1 MRVPFQSAV
10 GFGIIESYSNDA
22 AFLAATGI
30 VTPREGTFYFNST
43 SNSYRIYSG
52 GAWRPLSVS
61 GPVSSTDEGIARYD
75 GTGGSVLQNSNVII
89 DDADTVKTPNNAV
102 ANASPTSPLNLST
115 GNKTA
120 GTGDSGDLQLGTG
133 TSFGGSPGSV
143 VLSPGGVPAVEVT
156 SPGLV
161 RLLDELETQYVD
173 GNGTNYVGIKAPA
186 IVNTS
191 YTIEL
196 PADPPSVNDSLVFTG
211 TSYSWL
217 PAGGGGGGW
226 PTVFVDAGGST
237 ATIADALAL
246 LPSTGGVICVVS
258 DLTINSVTTVTLD
271 NVQIV
276 SRNRAYQIT
285 FGASGGL
292 TFNGNNGYVEDLRF
306 TSTGKTSGTY
316 LTINGSDFK
325 CKSCEFTSAAD
336 TDANI
341 YLRVYGSRS
350 DHELCVFR
358 RVVSPATNVGV
369 QYESGSVGNTY
380 RAPTS
385 L

>member
-1 MRVPFQSAV
+1 MRIPFQSAV
-10 GFGIIESYSNDA
+10 GFGIIESYANDA

-30 VTPREGTFYFNST
+30 VTPREGTFYFNSA

-52 GAWRPLSVS
+52 GVWRPLSVS

-75 GTGGSVLQNSNVII
+75 GTGGSVLQNSNVVI
-89 DDADTVKTPNNAV
+89 DDTDVVRTPNSGVSDSN
-102 ANASPTSPLNLST
+102 PTNPLNLST

-120 GTGDSGDLQLGTG
+120 GTGDSGDLILGTG
-133 TSFGGSPGSV
+133 TSFGGAAGV
-143 VLSPGGVPAVEVT
+143 VRLSPGGTPQVEVT
-156 SPGLV
+156 SQSLM
-161 RLLDELETQYVD
+161 RLLNELETRYVD
-173 GNGTNYVGIKAPA
+173 SGSNYVGIKAPNV
-186 IVNTS
+186 VNSS

-196 PADPPSVNDSLVFTG
+196 PADPPSTNDVLTYTG
-211 TSYSWL
+211 
-217 PAGGGGGGW
+217 AGYFWAPGGAGGGGW

-237 ATIADALAL
+237 PTIAAALAL

-271 NVQIV
+271 NVQII